1 MRILV
6 DPDHPRLTAD
16 GRGRAYLK
24 ITRLR
29 YAAQVGPVELW
40 EVLYP
45 RGVPGMN
52 AGAALHY
59 PRPPA
64 LRHYNRTG
72 EFVAVKKMHVQYG
85 CTDGHPG
92 HRHVPVG
99 V

>member
-52 AGAALHY
+52 AGSTLHY

-72 EFVAVKKMHVQYG
+72 EFVAVKKMHVPPMATPRTP
-85 CTDGHPG
+85 CS
-92 HRHVPVG
+92 RLV
-99 V
+99 